1 MYKRVVNK
9 VRLVDTP
16 REGEEMEFG
25 REDWRAVAIENQ
37 LLRMS
42 LREAPDIGPCDYLF
56 ERRYAAFR
64 RGTRLTLARILA
76 QRFGLQLKPAEV
88 KLF

>member
-1 MYKRVVNK
+1 MYKRVANK
-9 VRLVDTP
+9 VRLVDTL

-42 LREAPDIGPCDYLF
+42 LREAQTLGCAIIFSNG
-56 ERRYAAFR
+56 
-64 RGTRLTLARILA
+64 GTRPLGEAR
-76 QRFGLQLKPAEV
+76 G
-88 KLF
+88 

>member
-1 MYKRVVNK
+1 MYKRVANK
-9 VRLVDTP
+9 VRPVDTL
-16 REGEEMEFG
+16 REGEEIEFG

-42 LREAPDIGPCDYLF
+42 LRESLDIGLCDHLF
-56 ERRYAAFR
+56 KQRYTVFR
-64 RGTRLTLARILA
+64 RGTRLTPARTLT
-76 QRFGLQLKPAEV
+76 QHFGLQLKPAEV